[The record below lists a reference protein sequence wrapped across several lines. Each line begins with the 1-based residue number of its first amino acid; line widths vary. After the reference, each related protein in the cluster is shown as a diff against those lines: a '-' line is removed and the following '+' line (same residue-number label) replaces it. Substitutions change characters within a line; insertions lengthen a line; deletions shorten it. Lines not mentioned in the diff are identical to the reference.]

1 MSHFLIVDDYDHIRR
16 EWTKLINKAN
26 HTCIEAADVDQAI
39 EAIEQ
44 SEREGE
50 PFDLILLD
58 HDLGGD
64 ETGVTLLEYLDFD
77 YCQHRIVVITASGSV
92 SLAKE
97 YANAGAIGHLIKPVS
112 EIQFEITITSA
123 LERRAIYVDEKE
135 NWQSAYKLLEDIGLL
150 DSIERLKAD
159 SVKVAEEYEH
169 LKLIYEQL
177 IADLEKAG
185 GRESEIAQAYLKATD
200 TLNSSPGG
208 IDSILPFL
216 EEFMITASFWS
227 DIENVFSFDRLHFF
241 ILQSYL
247 KRIRENPYYYRIKH
261 LIGGATGHYEYRIG
275 KSYRLYFRR
284 EGDVIILE
292 RFGHKNIQSKII
304 NYLSSNLEGFM
315 ESCVVTRKS

>member
-1 MSHFLIVDDYDHIRR
+1 MSHFLIVEDEDFIRR
-16 EWTKLINKAN
+16 EWKRLLNKEN
-26 HTCIEAADVDQAI
+26 HTYIEAADVDQGI
-39 EAIEQ
+39 KAIEQ

-58 HDLGGD
+58 HKLGD
-64 ETGVTLLEYLDFD
+64 ETGVDLLEYLDFD
-77 YCQHRIVVITASGSV
+77 YCQHRIVVITGNGSV

-97 YANAGAIGHLIKPVS
+97 YAKVGAIGHLIKPVS
-112 EIQFEITITSA
+112 EVQFQITITSV

-159 SVKVAEEYEH
+159 SAKVAEEYEH